1 MDYLLHII
9 IMIAIYSILC
19 MSANILTGLTQ
30 KISLAFGAFYGMG
43 AYISALSVLYLHL
56 SLIPSV
62 LLILLVNSLLALLI
76 ALPSL
81 RLKGDYFIL
90 ATLGFQIIVYSI
102 LYNWT
107 DVTRGPFGISGI
119 SSPLIIGGFILDGIF
134 QFFVFS
140 ILVLLVLGIFF
151 YYLIESPFGRVL
163 RALGDDE
170 LALLSL
176 GRNIYYY
183 KVLTFVL
190 SSAFT
195 GIAGYIYAT
204 YISYIDPTSFTL
216 DESIFIL
223 SALIIGGLGSV
234 QGAVC
239 GAVFVVLIPEILR
252 FVGLPDSIAAP
263 MRQFIYG
270 VILIWVIFN
279 RPQGIAGI
287 KKYSY

>member
-1 MDYLLHII
+1 
-9 IMIAIYSILC
+9 MIAIYSMLC

-30 KISLAFGAFYGMG
+30 KISLGFAAFYGVG

-56 SLIPSV
+56 SLIPAV
-62 LLILLVNSLLALLI
+62 LLILLVNTLLALLI

-90 ATLGFQIIVYSI
+90 VTLGFQIIVYSI

-107 DVTRGPFGISGI
+107 AVTKGPFGISGI
-119 SSPLIIGGFILDGIF
+119 SDPVILGSFRLDGIF
-134 QFFVFS
+134 QYFIFS
-140 ILVLLVLGIFF
+140 IILTGVLGVLF
-151 YYLIESPFGRVL
+151 YYFTESPFGRVL

-183 KVLTFVL
+183 KITAFVL

-223 SALIIGGLGSV
+223 SALIIGGLGTV
-234 QGAVC
+234 QGAIW

-263 MRQFIYG
+263 MRQIIYG
-270 VILIWVIFN
+270 VILIWVIFY

-287 KKYSY
+287 KKYKY